1 MPKKA
6 VEYAEVYRYLS
17 RSDSRYDPECSENR
31 KRVIRRF
38 SEERGMVLEDG
49 HLFYTKV
56 KSNQEKKKWI
66 KEKQEQ
72 QQVLESVHVSGEN
85 HFDSDKTK
93 ENLDSMPV
101 CWPTMQKDVGE
112 YINKCEKCHKV
123 GWYCV

>member
-6 VEYAEVYRYLS
+6 ALEYAEVYRYLS
-17 RSDSRYDPECSENR
+17 RPDSRYDPECSENR

-38 SEERGMVLEDG
+38 SVDIVLEDG

-72 QQVLESVHVSGEN
+72 QQVLESVHVSGDD

-101 CWPTMQKDVGE
+101 YWPTMHKDVGE
-112 YINKCEKCHKV
+112 YINKCEKCQKV